1 MDGTGSS
8 APAAD
13 GTWTTGEAAAYLN
26 GGGVDFR
33 ITPKAVRQMADDPGN
48 QVTAVRGGGGQWRR
62 VLVSTVRAERSRIL
76 AEAGRVDP
84 DCPASAAE

>member
-1 MDGTGSS
+1 MDGTGGS

-33 ITPKAVRQMADDPGN
+33 ITPKAVRQMADDPDN
-48 QVTAVRGGGGQWRR
+48 QVAAVRGGGGRWRR
-62 VLVSTVRAERSRIL
+62 LLVSTVRAERARML
-76 AEAGRVDP
+76 AEAGREDP
-84 DCPASAAE
+84 EWPVSGAG